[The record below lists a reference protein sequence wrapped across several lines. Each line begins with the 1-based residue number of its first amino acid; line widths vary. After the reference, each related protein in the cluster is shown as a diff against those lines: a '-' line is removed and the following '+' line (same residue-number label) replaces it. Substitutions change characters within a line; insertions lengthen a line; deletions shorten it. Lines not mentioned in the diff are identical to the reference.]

1 MSIVRY
7 FAAISLHSQASSVS
21 VFNGSNFSEWSE
33 QVRFHL
39 GALDLDSS
47 LLEEKSTVDENST
60 DDKKYELK
68 VWEKSRLSQMFMQMT
83 IAINIKTTIP
93 QTESAK

>member
-1 MSIVRY
+1 MSIVCY

-39 GALDLDSS
+39 GAMDLDSS
-47 LLEEKSTVDENST
+47 LLEEKPIVD
-60 DDKKYELK
+60 DDNTNEAKYELK
-68 VWEKSRLSQMFMQMT
+68 
-83 IAINIKTTIP
+83 A
-93 QTESAK
+93 